1 MKYKLT
7 FEEAASRLIHI
18 QIFHT
23 VTESQTL
30 WNLPKWR
37 PGRYELQQYQRNI
50 SDVQATGP
58 NGSPLSIHRTSTHSW
73 QLDAEVGQAVIISYK
88 YYANNKDAG
97 GSFVDLDMV
106 YVNGINLF
114 LYTEDSLQQA
124 CELEVIIDA
133 KWTLAGIPSHI
144 SQGEKMCFESF
155 HALVDSPFF
164 AAEELIHHVFS
175 VGECQYHLWFLG
187 ACKPDLSRMEQNFTA
202 FIKAQINVF
211 ESIPTKEFHFLT
223 LARTDTFR
231 HGVEHP
237 HSTVLSLGPGHLLMQ
252 ESEYDSFLE
261 ICSHELFHVWNV
273 KSIRPADMLPYRY
286 HEENYSKLHYVTEGI
301 TTYYGDLMLWKA
313 KVYSLKKWMKLVN
326 ESLQRHY
333 LMGGKDTVSLE
344 MASFNS
350 WVNGYSQEGFPNRR
364 ISFYTKGSL
373 VAMLLD
379 IELRRATGGRS
390 SLDDVMYHMYQQH
403 GQLKNG
409 YTRESILGLIEEVS
423 GVKVETFFNNYIS
436 GTHSLN
442 PALEQMANY
451 LGFRYA
457 EVSPGNLA
465 VSVLGIKNSYNAEG
479 SATVTHVLPH
489 ALPEGASLHKGD
501 ILIAVNGTKVDR
513 NFPDLLSFYKEDV
526 WEIHYFREGK
536 LKVLEVKPEGT
547 PFKIPQFY
555 TDAPRTPEQMERIKA
570 WRGSRSEVFP
580 I

>member
-1 MKYKLT
+1 
-7 FEEAASRLIHI
+7 
-18 QIFHT
+18 QIFLR
-23 VTESQTL
+23 VTESHTL
-30 WNLPKWR
+30 WQLPKWR
-37 PGRYELQQYQRNI
+37 PGRYELQNYHRNI
-50 SDVQATGP
+50 SDVQATSQSG
-58 NGSPLSIHRTSTHSW
+58 NPLAIHRASTHSW
-73 QLDAEVGQAVIISYK
+73 QLEAEAGQEVIISYK

-97 GSFVDLDMV
+97 GSYVDPEMV

-114 LYTEDSLQQA
+114 LYTETSLQQA
-124 CELEVIIDA
+124 CELAVDIAPEWI
-133 KWTLAGIPSHI
+133 LAGIPSHI
-144 SQGEKMCFESF
+144 SQGEKMCFENF
-155 HALVDSPFF
+155 HSLVDTPFF
-164 AAEELIHHVFS
+164 AAEKLIHHHFP

-187 ACKPDLSRMEQNFTA
+187 DCKPDLGRMENDFTSY
-202 FIKAQINVF
+202 IKAQVNVF

-223 LARTDTFR
+223 LSRTDTFR

-379 IELRRATGGRS
+379 IELRRAS
-390 SLDDVMYHMYQQH
+390 KDQVSLDDVMYHMYQQH
-403 GQLKNG
+403 GQLKDG
-409 YTRESILGLIEEVS
+409 YTKASLLALIEEVS
-423 GVKVETFFNNYIS
+423 GENMEAFFEDYIS
-436 GTHSLN
+436 GTQSLN
-442 PALEQMANY
+442 PALQQMATY

-465 VSVLGIKNSYNAEG
+465 VSILGLKHSYNTEG

-501 ILIAVNGTKVDR
+501 ILIAVNGTKINR
-513 NFPDLLSFYKEDV
+513 NFPELLSFYSKDI
-526 WEIHYFREGK
+526 WQIHYFREGK
-536 LKVLEVKPEGT
+536 LKMMEVKVKET
-547 PFKIPQFY
+547 SFHIPQLF
-555 TDAPRTPEQMERIKA
+555 TDASRTPEQQERIRA
-570 WRGSRSEVFP
+570 WRRSRSQVFP